1 MPTGPQ
7 GQKRPVST
15 VQAAVM
21 VGRIATRQIAEE
33 HVHDEMELRP
43 AANEAKRDSSD

>member
-15 VQAAVM
+15 VSAAVK
-21 VGRIATRQIAEE
+21 VAKIATGEIEE
-33 HVHDEMELRP
+33 NLE
-43 AANEAKRDSSD
+43 KRG